1 MSRRKRDVNPLEDS
15 LTELM
20 DAWMELMTLPQRFQG
35 TTFNDFAK
43 SMPTENPFN
52 RDHIGDWED
61 RNGEIAVTVD
71 MPGIVKD
78 DIELTVDANKVS
90 IKAKTEDRDYGFTK
104 NFKGLGY
111 TLNPAEVSAEFN
123 NGVLDIKIQKSEE
136 EKGHRIDIQ

>member
-1 MSRRKRDVNPLEDS
+1 MSKRKNPLDES

-20 DAWMELMTLPQRFQG
+20 DAWMELLSIPKRFQG
-35 TTFNDFAK
+35 VIPDIAK
-43 SMPTENPFN
+43 QVPTMNPKQ
-52 RDHIGDWED
+52 HIGDWED

-90 IKAKTEDRDYGFTK
+90 IKAKTEDRDYSFTK
-104 NFKGLGY
+104 EFKALGY

-136 EKGHRIDIQ
+136 EKGHRIDIK

>member
-1 MSRRKRDVNPLEDS
+1 MSKRKITIEDS
-15 LTELM
+15 LNELM
-20 DAWMELMTLPQRFQG
+20 DAWMELLTIPQRFEG
-35 TTFNDFAK
+35 IGSVIAK
-43 SMPTENPFN
+43 EVPTMNPKQ
-52 RDHIGDWED
+52 HIGDWED

-90 IKAKTEDRDYGFTK
+90 IKAKTEDRDYSFTK
-104 NFKGLGY
+104 EFKALGY

-136 EKGHRIDIQ
+136 EKGHRIDIK

>member
-1 MSRRKRDVNPLEDS
+1 MSKRKITFEDS
-15 LTELM
+15 LNELM
-20 DAWMELMTLPQRFQG
+20 DAWMELLSIPQRFQG
-35 TTFNDFAK
+35 VMSDQVP
-43 SMPTENPFN
+43 MMNPKQTLV
-52 RDHIGDWED
+52 DIGDWED

-90 IKAKTEDRDYGFTK
+90 IKAKTEDRDYSFTK
-104 NFKGLGY
+104 EFKALGY

-136 EKGHRIDIQ
+136 EKGHRIDIK